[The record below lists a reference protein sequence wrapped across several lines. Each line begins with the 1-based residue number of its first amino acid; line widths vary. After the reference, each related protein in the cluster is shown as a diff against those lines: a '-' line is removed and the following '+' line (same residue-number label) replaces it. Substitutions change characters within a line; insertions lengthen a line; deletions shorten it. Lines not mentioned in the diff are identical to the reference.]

1 MFAFCVTMD
10 SEWSMVYANY
20 NSKLPST
27 TASEWLM
34 VYASSVCQDIEWLMD
49 FVLPYRVLFCN
60 RLMDKMEIEMLIV
73 SDMTIRYVVSVQI
86 GSILVRTIDVSL
98 SILNAE
104 IIRQMED
111 VPNAILDMTLMEVIV
126 Y

>member
-1 MFAFCVTMD
+1 
-10 SEWSMVYANY
+10 MVYANY

-34 VYASSVCQDIEWLMD
+34 VYASSVCQDIEWLMG

-60 RLMDKMEIEMLIV
+60 RLMDKMEIEMPIE
-73 SDMTIRYVVSVQI
+73 SDMIIRYVVSVQI
-86 GSILVRTIDVSL
+86 GSILVRTTDVSL

-111 VPNAILDMTLMEVIV
+111 VPNATLDMRLMEVIV

>member
-1 MFAFCVTMD
+1 
-10 SEWSMVYANY
+10 
-20 NSKLPST
+20 
-27 TASEWLM
+27 
-34 VYASSVCQDIEWLMD
+34 
-49 FVLPYRVLFCN
+49 
-60 RLMDKMEIEMLIV
+60 MDKMEIEMPIA
-73 SDMTIRYVVSVQI
+73 SDMIIRYVVSVQI
-86 GSILVRTIDVSL
+86 GSILVRTTDVSL